1 VISKELIE
9 KEEKLNIL
17 KSEKENDLR
26 IWQRHLEENDK
37 IDLNNNEID
46 ILSKE
51 IEEKLKLLDNKIK
64 EEYKGN
70 I

>member
-1 VISKELIE
+1 MISKELIE

-51 IEEKLKLLDNKIK
+51 IEEKLKLHP
-64 EEYKGN
+64 EEK
-70 I
+70 

>member
-1 VISKELIE
+1 MHPGIWL
-9 KEEKLNIL
+9 EKLNIL

-26 IWQRHLEENDK
+26 IWNILIEENNK

-64 EEYKGN
+64 EEYK
-70 I
+70 